1 MKYEMHD
8 NFFIKIS
15 LVLKHIAC
23 NNLFLKVMLYFRIRK
38 FISFQ
43 SKFVMTF
50 SKCLITKLMN
60 RQYCF
65 TSTRVKSKIRI
76 YQAHSLRIITQFSRV
91 FYYDNQGD
99 TAFKGAFMRFKG
111 ICEICKE
118 CK

>member
-1 MKYEMHD
+1 MKYETHD
-8 NFFIKIS
+8 NVFIKIS
-15 LVLKHIAC
+15 LVLKNIAC
-23 NNLFLKVMLYFRIRK
+23 SNLFLKVTYYFRILK

-50 SKCLITKLMN
+50 SKCLITKLIN

-65 TSTRVKSKIRI
+65 TSTRVKSKIGI
-76 YQAHSLRIITQFSRV
+76 YQAHSLRIITQCSRF

-99 TAFKGAFMRFKG
+99 TAFKGDFMRFKG

-118 CK
+118 YK